1 LAVDPELVRAWLSAR
16 SVARGLPRP
25 VADFGGFRVDTN
37 GEKEVRRWVFSGLV
51 DGIGD
56 LGRSIHQPRHV
67 IKLCGTTDELA
78 AALPAHWTVEGG
90 RWFMT
95 LDGAPAAPAPLPPG
109 YRLDTVRDGAVTK
122 VEIRTES
129 GQLAANGRAA
139 ETPDAFVYDRIETDV
154 AHRRRGLARAVM
166 AALGSCRES
175 QSAPQLLI
183 ATTEGEK
190 LYSSMGWRKLS
201 PYSTAYLP
209 EPSASAW
216 T

>member
-1 LAVDPELVRAWLSAR
+1 MAVDPELVCAWLSAR
-16 SVARGLPRP
+16 SVARRLPRP

-56 LGRSIHQPRHV
+56 LGRSIREPRHL

-78 AALPAHWTVEGG
+78 SVLPPHWTVEGG

-95 LDGAPAAPAPLPPG
+95 LDNAPAALELLPPG
-109 YRLDTVRDGAVTK
+109 YRLDTFRDGAVTK
-122 VEIRTES
+122 IEIRTQS
-129 GQLAANGRAA
+129 GELAANGHAA
-139 ETPDAFVYDRIETDV
+139 ETVDAFVYDRIETDV
-154 AHRRRGLARAVM
+154 AHRRRGLARSIMAV
-166 AALGSCRES
+166 LGSCRES

-183 ATTEGEK
+183 ATPEGEK

-201 PYSTAYLP
+201 PYSTAYLL
-209 EPSASAW
+209 EPSASAR